1 MQILYL
7 SAARVLTKSA
17 QSRMISALI
26 EWDGKNPQ
34 NNWLL

>member
-1 MQILYL
+1 MQMLYL

-17 QSRMISALI
+17 QSPMIAALI
-26 EWDGKNPQ
+26 EWDGKNPH